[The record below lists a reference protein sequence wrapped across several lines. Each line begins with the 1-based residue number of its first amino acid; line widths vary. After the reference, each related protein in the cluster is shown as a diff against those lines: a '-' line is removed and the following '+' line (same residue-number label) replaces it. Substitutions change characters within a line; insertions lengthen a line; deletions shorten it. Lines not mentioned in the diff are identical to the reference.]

1 MWNAENSKKIMN
13 ILREIRG
20 ETESINKSLMLLLK
34 NRRKELLDIKMTG
47 KKKRNKSLEIN

>member
-20 ETESINKSLMLLLK
+20 KIESINKNLMLL
-34 NRRKELLDIKMTG
+34 
-47 KKKRNKSLEIN
+47 

>member
-1 MWNAENSKKIMN
+1 MWNAENSKIMN

-20 ETESINKSLMLLLK
+20 EIESINKNLMLLEK
-34 NRRKELLDIKMTG
+34 TRRKELLDIKMTE